1 MHPELLPLLPQHPH
15 SHIQLSQLLWLS
27 LHWWLV
33 LLKLC
38 DIPATSSSL
47 RDQSWG
53 QRFREELWHY
63 ITSLRFNIRY
73 QYQIIGCLCALSEVT
88 SGVASGNWDV
98 RSWVLNLECEEW
110 SGCLVM
116 HILLGTFEIFA
127 GHFGDISKI
136 TTIDIWLQMWVSWQF
151 HVTFMWFQETYLQI
165 HYHIQTSNSTVW
177 ILPFKKFMSDSL
189 RMIKMTKIQIHLI
202 SNSFGFIGD
211 SLWFRFRFT
220 ILFQPS
226 ELWIWNLLGLSIHI
240 AWCHCHPQKYMCVCC
255 CNDIHY
261 TVWNPRTKDLCIYVT

>member
-1 MHPELLPLLPQHPH
+1 MAQSALVTCAVDVVRYSRNVFGI
-15 SHIQLSQLLWLS
+15 SHEGRGFE
-27 LHWWLV
+27 
-33 LLKLC
+33 KNF
-38 DIPATSSSL
+38 DITL
-47 RDQSWG
+47 
-53 QRFREELWHY
+53 HY
-63 ITSLRFNIRY
+63 IITF
-73 QYQIIGCLCALSEVT
+73 QYQIWISDHRVSLCAVWSYFRRRIRKLGCE
-88 SGVASGNWDV
+88 
-98 RSWVLNLECEEW
+98 VLNLECEEW

-116 HILLGTFEIFA
+116 HILLGTFEICA